1 MANAPQAWAVK
12 GTPGR
17 GLESEIGGTQSRMN
31 IPSASR
37 EKPWRLVLTGTVLL
51 LWLSGT
57 GCAGDA
63 ISRRMVERS
72 AAFRQASKSMQE
84 SAKSGRIRRG
94 METNLVYIALGQ
106 PGEVLSTPGGT
117 SWIYYDVYSRESR
130 DRTLWVGTSP
140 PSGGAYS
147 TMEER
152 RRSVAGRY
160 LCLQIDFE
168 GGRVV
173 RWYENAKPL
182 R

>member
-12 GTPGR
+12 GALRPGF
-17 GLESEIGGTQSRMN
+17 ESQTGWTRSRMN
-31 IPSASR
+31 IPSASW
-37 EKPWRLVLTGTVLL
+37 ENLCRLVLTGTVLL
-51 LWLSGT
+51 LSLSGT

-63 ISRRMVERS
+63 ISRRIVERN
-72 AAFRQASKSMQE
+72 AAFHQASKSMQE
-84 SAKSGRIRRG
+84 SAESGRIRRG

-117 SWIYYDVYSRESR
+117 NWFYYDVYSRESR
-130 DRTLWVGTSP
+130 DWTLWVGTSP
-140 PSGGAYS
+140 RSGGAYS

-152 RRSVAGRY
+152 RRSVAGKY
-160 LCLQIDFE
+160 LCLQVDFE
-168 GGRVV
+168 DGRVV